1 MVDVEGGENEHLAR
15 LNRLYAKVTAICGA
29 ESILLEAELVLLPL
43 LVVDQGCHVDH
54 DVLRTEVLLARDAIF
69 EFFARLP
76 SSEHNRIDDGE
87 HLILHVR
94 HDKRADPS
102 DRQVKAVN
110 WITFIVEVRRFGV
123 ELLFEPSAHPGNEVT
138 IDVDLLENFKI
149 LKAILMN
156 LFTNLEP
163 KVQWKLLN
171 KLVQTRIAR
180 LCIVLK
186 RLSYVI
192 VERD

>member
-15 LNRLYAKVTAICGA
+15 LDRLYAKVTAICGA

-54 DVLRTEVLLARDAIF
+54 DVFRSEVLLARDAIL
-69 EFFARLP
+69 ESFARLP

-94 HDKRADPS
+94 HDKGADPP

-110 WITFIVEVRRFGV
+110 RITFVVEVRRFGV
-123 ELLFEPSAHPGNEVT
+123 ELLFEPGAHPGNEVT

-180 LCIVLK
+180 LCIVLECFAD
-186 RLSYVI
+186 VI
-192 VERD
+192 VEER